1 MWRASQPLTTTPARR
16 RSRIGGRSRRR
27 AARPRSSRA
36 TVAPRAI
43 RRSCS
48 ASCSSSWPTP
58 SWSLRS
64 SRPWSGSW
72 RSPTTRTGRG
82 GVGRPARYL
91 PRAACPVTA
100 ALRAGDPDPRED
112 GRGAAATPSPEVRRP
127 ALRRFG
133 CRRGLS
139 RWWWYPSAAPFT
151 MGASPPPRKGSAEH
165 MDISKLSHG
174 AKLIIGGT
182 VAFLIVSI
190 FNWQEVDISGIA
202 SVGRSMWHGWGV
214 LAGLLAIALL
224 VWEVIRLANI
234 NVAMPVTPA
243 MTSAA
248 LAILLAIFTV
258 IKFLADNEFRTFW
271 AWLGLILA
279 IAIVVGAWLNMQ
291 AAGEGLAD
299 VRSQVSAAAAS
310 ATAAA
315 KSATDSGGAKAD
327 SAADA
332 GSAKA
337 EDT

>member
-1 MWRASQPLTTTPARR
+1 
-16 RSRIGGRSRRR
+16 
-27 AARPRSSRA
+27 
-36 TVAPRAI
+36 
-43 RRSCS
+43 
-48 ASCSSSWPTP
+48 
-58 SWSLRS
+58 
-64 SRPWSGSW
+64 
-72 RSPTTRTGRG
+72 
-82 GVGRPARYL
+82 
-91 PRAACPVTA
+91 
-100 ALRAGDPDPRED
+100 
-112 GRGAAATPSPEVRRP
+112 
-127 ALRRFG
+127 
-133 CRRGLS
+133 
-139 RWWWYPSAAPFT
+139 
-151 MGASPPPRKGSAEH
+151 

-182 VAFLIVSI
+182 IAFLIVSI

-248 LAILLAIFTV
+248 LAVLLAIFTV

-299 VRSQVSAAAAS
+299 IRTQVGSAAAAAKGAVDRDDKPVE
-310 ATAAA
+310 ATPAAPVEPA
-315 KSATDSGGAKAD
+315 PSPPAD
-327 SAADA
+327 PSPPVTPQAD
-332 GSAKA
+332 
-337 EDT
+337 ETPRTEP